1 MARGLVGL
9 LDDVAALTKLA
20 AASNDDVGAAVA
32 KETAR
37 RDNLSSFQLTSAMN
51 RFGYGPTVSQALDAA
66 APGGWDFV
74 PPLSD
79 LHLAD

>member
-20 AASNDDVGAAVA
+20 AA
-32 KETAR
+32 AR

-79 LHLAD
+79 LDLAD